1 MLSMLLCALIVLSLS
16 ALYVSRKKAS
26 RVYFDAFT
34 DYYLYFVLA
43 HALFA
48 MMAEHF
54 FSSFSFAGLLLP
66 FGLAYGPFLYF
77 GVRMYSGERE
87 TGGQLYLH
95 FIPFFV
101 IAFVNLIVLYGFFGP
116 TDYESFIFSLYYLLM
131 ALSLAG
137 YAVWIFISDRADM
150 KRLCSII
157 GFCLVVAGL
166 LFAVIVLARPLI
178 SPFTALNSAAFV
190 MYGGALL
197 SVIALFGFKVNSA
210 IAAVASEPKVSEPI
224 EIVTEL
230 DSEVIQG
237 KYSKSGLATPLLKEY
252 KGRLEKLFEE
262 DHTYLDNDLTLV
274 LLAEKLRIPAHHL
287 TQLFNVYIG
296 ENFNQYVNKYRVEY
310 ACMML
315 ADVDED
321 IFIEDVAYK
330 SGFNS
335 KVSFNRHFKNITGC
349 TPKEYVYKMR
359 K

>member
-1 MLSMLLCALIVLSLS
+1 MVMTGLFLAGL
-16 ALYVSRKKAS
+16 
-26 RVYFDAFT
+26 
-34 DYYLYFVLA
+34 VLA
-43 HALFA
+43 KPLLSHDTVMDLAALVLN
-48 MMAEHF
+48 
-54 FSSFSFAGLLLP
+54 G
-66 FGLAYGPFLYF
+66 
-77 GVRMYSGERE
+77 GVM
-87 TGGQLYLH
+87 
-95 FIPFFV
+95 
-101 IAFVNLIVLYGFFGP
+101 
-116 TDYESFIFSLYYLLM
+116 
-131 ALSLAG
+131 
-137 YAVWIFISDRADM
+137 
-150 KRLCSII
+150 
-157 GFCLVVAGL
+157 
-166 LFAVIVLARPLI
+166 
-178 SPFTALNSAAFV
+178 
-190 MYGGALL
+190 L
-197 SVIALFGFKVNSA
+197 SVIVLFGFKVHSGNTVEIDGSVTLVP
-210 IAAVASEPKVSEPI
+210 IVAEEAGFVEASR
-224 EIVTEL
+224 
-230 DSEVIQG
+230 G